1 MPNSKCTSRERSK
14 TEGKSQPLQ
23 LTRPLSIRLAVSD
36 IEHLTE
42 RAKRI
47 SGTPTGVARELILS
61 GLSDG
66 DPFEQAARLLKIER
80 KLAAVSQDLQHV
92 AKSSTDNT
100 GTLSRMETMFDA
112 LLRALGGEAPEEG
125 SDHV

>member
-1 MPNSKCTSRERSK
+1 MPKPANKNSP
-14 TEGKSQPLQ
+14 TE

-36 IEHLTE
+36 IEHLAE

-66 DPFEQAARLLKIER
+66 DPYEQSARLLKIER
-80 KLAAVSQDLQHV
+80 KLAALTQDLQSV
-92 AKSSTDNT
+92 ATSSTGNNKS
-100 GTLSRMETMFDA
+100 LSRVEAMFDE
-112 LLRALGGEAPEEG
+112 LLRALSGETLNA
-125 SDHV
+125 

>member
-1 MPNSKCTSRERSK
+1 MTSS
-14 TEGKSQPLQ
+14 
-23 LTRPLSIRLAVSD
+23 TRPLSIRLSTED
-36 IEHLTE
+36 IDQLAE

-66 DPFEQAARLLKIER
+66 DPFTQAQRLLKIER

-92 AKSSTDNT
+92 AQSSTGNA
-100 GTLSRMETMFDA
+100 GCLSRMESMFDA
-112 LLRALGGEAPEEG
+112 LLRALGGEAPAEESG
-125 SDHV
+125 HV